1 MPKRTYKSQGGS
13 SSKKY
18 KKRLTSISQIV
29 DISKSN
35 TSVRGVIQS
44 LSGLKES
51 DAGNEYFHFYLHDSN
66 GKIYCFGFCE
76 KQHKKLREGMS
87 VELTNFCIQ
96 TSKFTGKTEIKLTD
110 ESTVRKIKTIDVT
123 IPENWTKIEDIFAM
137 DGDSLIDFKGQCSET
152 PKKDK
157 KKITFMATDTDST
170 KSSIQI
176 YAWLTDLN
184 VPKIQNIQ
192 ETNNFTLKDVLVR
205 TSMGEKVL
213 QIIAT
218 TIIQVGETSK

>member
-1 MPKRTYKSQGGS
+1 MQIDVLQPGKLVKSINLAKMRSLGDFSQCHPRKRKQPPSSFFSAKENAEIEYEFHGILHVGRYARNLFKYMFLCLPKFEIYFFYDLPPLYIFLTCFRFLDFIQKMPKRTYKSQGGS

-76 KQHKKLREGMS
+76 KQHKKLR
-87 VELTNFCIQ
+87 V
-96 TSKFTGKTEIKLTD
+96 SKFHKEEIL
-110 ESTVRKIKTIDVT
+110 
-123 IPENWTKIEDIFAM
+123 
-137 DGDSLIDFKGQCSET
+137 
-152 PKKDK
+152 
-157 KKITFMATDTDST
+157 
-170 KSSIQI
+170 
-176 YAWLTDLN
+176 
-184 VPKIQNIQ
+184 
-192 ETNNFTLKDVLVR
+192 
-205 TSMGEKVL
+205 
-213 QIIAT
+213 
-218 TIIQVGETSK
+218 